1 MNRIKLIFPTLL
13 FTLLSLNGCKPKPT
27 ETNDNPVAI
36 SNFSE
41 ESQIEFDQ
49 RMKWWREARVGMFIH
64 WGIYSAIAGI
74 HNGQEVSGLSS
85 WIMELG
91 HIPTSEYKKYGEK
104 FNPINFDADEW
115 VRTAKNAGMK
125 YIVITSKHHEGFGLW
140 DSNVSDYD
148 VMDFTPYKKDIL
160 KSLSNACKKQ
170 GIKFG
175 LYYSILDWHHQDA
188 QANSYMIKKS
198 ERPDNKMRFARY
210 FEDYMKPQLKE
221 IITQY
226 DPEILWFDG
235 DWTPD
240 FTHEQGLA
248 LYQYVRSLKPHI
260 IINNRVDK
268 GRNELHGMYKEDQNK
283 YAGDFGTPEN
293 VILENTSSLDWESCM
308 TMNDTWGYKTNDNNW
323 KSARMLIHDLIDVN
337 SKGGNY
343 LLNVGPTAEGIIPR
357 ASTDRL
363 AEIGKWMKINNEAI
377 YATEAL
383 QEHFKEND
391 NIRYTKKKGK
401 DIIYAISLE
410 KPGPELVLKYV
421 KPENDSKIFLL
432 GNNNPLKW
440 TYQPG
445 TGLKISI
452 SETDVSGLE
461 AKYAWTF
468 KITGKEQT
476 AL

>member
-1 MNRIKLIFPTLL
+1 MNKTKLILPILVLTLL
-13 FTLLSLNGCKPKPT
+13 GLYSCKNNSKEKQEITQVTP
-27 ETNDNPVAI
+27 
-36 SNFSE
+36 SFLE
-41 ESQIEFDQ
+41 EPQAEFEQ

-64 WGIYSAIAGI
+64 WGLYSAAAGM
-74 HNGQEVSGLSS
+74 HNGQDVEGLSS

-91 HIPTSEYKKYGEK
+91 QIPTSEYNEYGQK

-115 VRTAKNAGMK
+115 VSTAKNAGMK

-140 DSNVSDYD
+140 DSKVSDYD

-175 LYYSILDWHHQDA
+175 LYYSILDWHHKDA

-198 ERPDNKMRFARY
+198 ERPENKANFARY
-210 FEDYMKPQLKE
+210 FEEYMKPQLKE

-226 DPEILWFDG
+226 NPEILWFDG
-235 DWTPD
+235 EWTPD

-248 LYQYVRSLKPHI
+248 LYQYVRSLKPSI

-293 VILENTSSLDWESCM
+293 VILKTASSLAWESCM
-308 TMNDTWGYKTNDNNW
+308 TMNDTWGYKTKDNNW
-323 KSARMLIHDLIDVN
+323 KSAKMLIHDLIDVN

-343 LLNVGPTAEGIIPR
+343 LLNVGPTAAGVIPK

-363 AEIGKWMKINNEAI
+363 AEMGKWMKVNDEAI
-377 YATEAL
+377 YATESL

-391 NIRYTKKKGK
+391 NIRYTKKKGE

-410 KPGPELVLKYV
+410 KPKNELLLKYV

-432 GNNNPLKW
+432 GNNNPLQW
-440 TYQPG
+440 TYQPDI
-445 TGLKISI
+445 GLKISF
-452 SETDVSGLE
+452 SETDISE
-461 AKYAWTF
+461 SREKYAWTF
-468 KITGKEQT
+468 KINGKEIT
-476 AL
+476 KL